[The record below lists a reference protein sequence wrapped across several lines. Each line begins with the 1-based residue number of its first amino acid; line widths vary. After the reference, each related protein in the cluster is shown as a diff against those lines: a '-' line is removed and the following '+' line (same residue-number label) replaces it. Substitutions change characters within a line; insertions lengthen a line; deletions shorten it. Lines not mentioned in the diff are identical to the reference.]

1 MRFLVPT
8 CLLALGFTASLA
20 AQDTK
25 ITTKTTVE
33 GDDAKPTVVSGCLMG
48 GPTTFTL
55 LDSSASVTARER
67 SGERGAVG
75 TSGAVTSYSLT
86 APDGVDL
93 KTHVGQKVEITGV
106 VVAAGDKDDDAEIE
120 VKEETKIERDDAPD
134 DRVQSR
140 TELEVSRGPA
150 PKLAVTAVKMLSST
164 CTP

>member
-1 MRFLVPT
+1 M
-8 CLLALGFTASLA
+8 LALGFAASVA

-33 GDDAKPTVVSGCLMG
+33 ADDAKPTVVSGCLMG
-48 GPTTFTL
+48 GPATFTL
-55 LDSSASVTARER
+55 LNSSAAVAARES

-75 TSGAVTSYSLT
+75 TSGVVSSYSLT
-86 APDGVDL
+86 ARDGVDL

-106 VVAAGDKDDDAEIE
+106 IIAAGDKDDDAEIE
-120 VKEETKIERDDAPD
+120 VKEETKVERDDAPD
-134 DRVQSR
+134 DRAKSR
-140 TELEVSRGPA
+140 TEIEVSRGAA